1 MQRRITLVRILV
13 VDDEIYALKGITQ
26 GIDWSDLPIEAILE
40 AEDVAQAMR
49 LLEEHPIDLVIS
61 DIEMPG
67 LNGLEL
73 LRWIRD
79 HRPHTLTVF
88 LTGHARF
95 EYAQE
100 ALHNGCYDYVLKP
113 VDHDALKVIVKRAI
127 AEIGMR
133 REQQTFEET
142 MEVNRRQWTNQL
154 PILVERFW
162 QELLAGRVL
171 LSPDRLNRQLEYYDI
186 PLVAES
192 KLLPVL
198 LSIEQWDVE
207 LDARD
212 ESIME
217 YAVRKAAAET
227 ILVEWP
233 GVVLQDRNEL
243 NMVLLYQN
251 EGNEADR
258 AALLKRCGDY
268 VRACN
273 DYFHCR
279 VSCYVG
285 ETVSIGELA
294 GSLERLQQ
302 LERSNV
308 SAPQSV
314 LDALTS
320 GQGTTNS
327 MGIVLPSFMDW
338 GMLLDNGGYEELG
351 RRIKETQKNWQAES
365 ASREVLELFQYGILH
380 MLYQAAYRKGFS
392 IYDVFTVNELTDAQS
407 PRASHQLMA
416 WAEKMVLK
424 MGRAIAERQ
433 REASAVIAKVQSY
446 IQENLHLE
454 LTRDG
459 IANSVYRNPA
469 YLSRLFR
476 KETGFSLSDYIAQ
489 LRIDR
494 AKRYLIDTNDK
505 VSNIAEGIGYVH
517 FSYFAKLFKKMTGL
531 SPQEYR
537 KKHQTLH

>member
-1 MQRRITLVRILV
+1 MVRMLV

-26 GIDWSDLPIEAILE
+26 GIDWSDLPIEVILE

-49 LLEEHPIDLVIS
+49 KLEEHPVDLVIS

-73 LRWIRD
+73 LRWIKD
-79 HRPHTLTVF
+79 NRPQTLTVF

-95 EYAQE
+95 DYAQE
-100 ALHNGCYDYVLKP
+100 ALHNGCFDYLLKP
-113 VDHDALKVIVKRAI
+113 VDHDALKTIVGRAI
-127 AEIGMR
+127 TEIEMR
-133 REQQTFEET
+133 RERQKFEEIID
-142 MEVNRRQWTNQL
+142 VNRRQWTSQL

-171 LSPDRLNRQLEYYDI
+171 LSADRLNRQLEDYNI
-186 PLVAES
+186 PLTAS
-192 KLLPVL
+192 GQALPIL
-198 LSIEQWDVE
+198 LSIEQWNVE

-227 ILVEWP
+227 ILSEWP
-233 GVVLQDRNEL
+233 GAVLQDRNEI
-243 NMVLLYQN
+243 NVALLYLN
-251 EGNEADR
+251 EGDEADR
-258 AALLKRCGDY
+258 AILLKRCEEY

-285 ETVSIGELA
+285 EPTGIDGLARSI
-294 GSLERLQQ
+294 ERLQQ

-327 MGIVLPSFMDW
+327 MGVLLPPFAEW

-351 RRIKETQKNWQAES
+351 SRIEELLRSWQVES
-365 ASREVLELFQYGILH
+365 AGREVLELFQYGILH
-380 MLYQAAYRKGFS
+380 LMYQAAIRKGFS
-392 IYDVFTVNELTDAQS
+392 IYEVFSVNELTDAGAQRSSQQS
-407 PRASHQLMA
+407 MA
-416 WAEKMVLK
+416 WALKMVSR
-424 MGRAIAERQ
+424 MGQALAERQ
-433 REASAVIAKVQSY
+433 RDSSAVIAKVQSY
-446 IQENLHLE
+446 ILDHLHLE
-454 LTRDG
+454 LTRDE
-459 IANSVYRNPA
+459 IAKSVYRNPA

-489 LRIDR
+489 QRIER

-505 VSNIAEGIGYVH
+505 VSNIAEGVGYVH

-531 SPQEYR
+531 SPQEFR
-537 KKHQTLH
+537 KKHQMLP

>member
-1 MQRRITLVRILV
+1 MVRMLV

-26 GIDWSDLPIEAILE
+26 GIDWSDLPIEDILE
-40 AEDVAQAMR
+40 AEDVTEAKR
-49 LLEEHPIDLVIS
+49 LLEEQNVDLVIS

-95 EYAQE
+95 DYAQE
-100 ALHNGCYDYVLKP
+100 ALHNGCFDYVLKP
-113 VDHDALKVIVKRAI
+113 VDHDALKVIVERAI

-133 REQQTFEET
+133 KERQKIEET
-142 MEVNRRQWTNQL
+142 VDNNRKQWTSQL

-162 QELLAGRVL
+162 QDVLAGRVR
-171 LSPDRLNRQLEYYDI
+171 LSPDRLNRQLEYYDM
-186 PLVAES
+186 PLTADS
-192 KLLPVL
+192 RILPIL
-198 LSIEQWDVE
+198 LSIEQWNVE

-217 YAVRKAAAET
+217 YALRKAAAEI
-227 ILVEWP
+227 ILGEWP
-233 GVVLQDRNEL
+233 GMALQDRNEL
-243 NMVLLYQN
+243 NMALLYLR
-251 EGNEADR
+251 EGAVVNRAD
-258 AALLKRCGDY
+258 LLKRCGEY

-285 ETVSIGELA
+285 EAVGINELVDA
-294 GSLERLQQ
+294 FERLQQ

-308 SAPQSV
+308 SAPQTV
-314 LDALTS
+314 LDSLAS
-320 GQGTTNS
+320 GQGTANPT
-327 MGIVLPSFMDW
+327 GISLPSFIDW
-338 GMLLDNGGYEELG
+338 GMLLDNGGYEELCA
-351 RRIKETQKNWQAES
+351 RIQETLNNWQAES
-365 ASREVLELFQYGILH
+365 ASRESLELFQYGILH
-380 MLYQAAYRKGFS
+380 MLYQAAYRKGCS
-392 IYDVFTVNELTDAQS
+392 IYDVFTVNELTDAQAIRS
-407 PRASHQLMA
+407 TQQLAA
-416 WAEKMVLK
+416 WAGKMVSK
-424 MGRAIAERQ
+424 MGLALAERQ
-433 REASAVIAKVQSY
+433 RDASAVIAKVQSY
-446 IQENLHLE
+446 ILDNLHME
-454 LTRDG
+454 LTRDN

-489 LRIDR
+489 LRIER
-494 AKRYLIDTNDK
+494 AKRFLVDTNDK
-505 VSNIAEGIGYVH
+505 VSNIAESVGYVH
-517 FSYFAKLFKKMTGL
+517 FSYFAKLFKKMTSL

-537 KKHQTLH
+537 KKNQTLH